1 MWLEFFRRHCFARIS
16 CTLSPASS
24 CPSFTPYMHHLTL
37 SSRHRALSSPPRLAF
52 SAHLVLITS
61 PCPRYFA
68 WSSLPRLLLTAPPG
82 PHRAALFSSPRLTPS
97 FPEHH
102 TSTTS
107 LRMPDQALNDLP
119 HVSIIVL
126 LVVGSDCGGLRG
138 VRAVATGLCSSG
150 SITRPVSQPVLV
162 VCWPVFRR
170 WSFCSGTSQGVF
182 RRHIF
187 GVLHGLRTV
196 CRLFSPIVEH
206 HLGSI
211 SRPTSYLL

>member
-1 MWLEFFRRHCFARIS
+1 MSVLHAVYA
-16 CTLSPASS
+16 SPYLI
-24 CPSFTPYMHHLTL
+24 FTPPCLVFTTSPCLLRSPCPHHL
-37 SSRHRALSSPPRLAF
+37 ALSSLLR
-52 SAHLVLITS
+52 LVLTAS
-61 PCPRYFA
+61 PGPHCLAR
-68 WSSLPRLLLTAPPG
+68 SSLPRLLLTAPPG